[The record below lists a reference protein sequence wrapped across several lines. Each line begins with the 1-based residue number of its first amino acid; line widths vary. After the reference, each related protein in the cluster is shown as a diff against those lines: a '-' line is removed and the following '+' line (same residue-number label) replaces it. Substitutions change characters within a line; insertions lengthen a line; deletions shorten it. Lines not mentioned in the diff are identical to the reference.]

1 MSSSLSLTSSSL
13 STIAIILHRH
23 CHRCHHRPP
32 PPHRRLSLIAIMWL
46 IAAWC
51 CLLPPPLSI
60 TAAADVIVV
69 ILLVVHSCRCH
80 HRSPPLTPMS
90 SSSTANLSSFVPDCH
105 HVVDCYVARF
115 GGGKGARCHPCHL
128 AVAVVAIAVIVVIVI
143 ATNAHD
149 RPRTNAH
156 DRLCHRQ
163 NEDPKVQINLPSTL
177 GLRGDWADNLMG
189 ICWPWFDCLCFYRG
203 TRGIN

>member
-1 MSSSLSLTSSSL
+1 MSSSLSLTSLSL

-51 CLLPPPLSI
+51 CLLLPPLSI

-128 AVAVVAIAVIVVIVI
+128 A
-143 ATNAHD
+143 
-149 RPRTNAH
+149 
-156 DRLCHRQ
+156 
-163 NEDPKVQINLPSTL
+163 LPSTM
-177 GLRGDWADNLMG
+177 GLRGVWAANLMG
-189 ICWPWFDCLCFYRG
+189 MCWPWFDCLCFYRETCG
-203 TRGIN
+203 VH